1 MERTETPAL
10 TIVADTAPFPARTG
24 VKLPNGHPAGRQKP
38 VRNEWLAADR
48 FERWRPVFIL
58 AILAAVFAVGAV
70 LIANGLNR

>member
-10 TIVADTAPFPARTG
+10 TTVADTAPSPARSSA
-24 VKLPNGHPAGRQKP
+24 KLPNGRFAGRPRP

-58 AILAAVFAVGAV
+58 AILAAVFAVGAG
-70 LIANGLNR
+70 LIVSGLAR